1 MSRLVTVTTDFGL
14 QDHYVAVMK
23 AVILGEAPQTRLVDI
38 SHTIPPQDVM
48 AAAWVL
54 RNAYTHF
61 PEGTVHLVVVDP
73 GVGTDRRP
81 VIVEHDGHYFVG
93 PDNGV
98 FSLLT
103 SMELFHAWEITEP
116 TIRNRGNSSTFHG
129 RDLFAPAAARLASGQ
144 SPDRLGTPV
153 KELVTYR
160 WARPIADP
168 AGIQG
173 WIVHIDRFG
182 NLISNIP
189 EAMVRE
195 TVGRRSLKLYVG
207 NTILEEISTT
217 YASVEDG
224 DPLACIG
231 SSGMLE
237 VAVNKGNAAELLG
250 VVKGAQI
257 SIVAQSVSRNE
268 SR

>member
-1 MSRLVTVTTDFGL
+1 MSRLVTLTTDFGL

-23 AVILGEAPQTRLVDI
+23 AVILGETPDTRLVDI
-38 SHTIPPQDVM
+38 SHDIPPQDVM
-48 AAAWVL
+48 AGAWVL
-54 RNAYTHF
+54 RNAYPHF
-61 PEGTVHLVVVDP
+61 PDGTVHLVVVDP
-73 GVGTDRRP
+73 GVGTERRP
-81 VIVEHDGHYFVG
+81 IIVELDGHLFVG

-103 SMELFHAWEITEP
+103 AEDAYRAWEINDP
-116 TIRNRGNSSTFHG
+116 AIRNEGNSRTFHG
-129 RDLFAPAAARLASGQ
+129 RDLFAPVAARLAAGEP
-144 SPDRLGTPV
+144 PDRLGQAV
-153 KELVTYR
+153 DELVTYR
-160 WARPIADP
+160 WARPISDP

-189 EAMVRE
+189 ESMIRE
-195 TVGRRSLKLYVG
+195 TAAGRPLKIYVG
-207 NTILEEISTT
+207 NTILEGLSPT
-217 YASVEDG
+217 YATVEEG

-237 VAVNKGNAAELLG
+237 IAINKGSAAEMLG

-257 SIVAQSVSRNE
+257 SIVAQSGSH
-268 SR
+268 

>member
-1 MSRLVTVTTDFGL
+1 MSRLVTLTTDFGL
-14 QDHYVAVMK
+14 LDHYVAVMK
-23 AVILGEAPQTRLVDI
+23 AVILGETPAARLVDI
-38 SHTIPPQDVM
+38 SHDIPPQDVM
-48 AAAWVL
+48 AGAWVL
-54 RNAYTHF
+54 RNAYPHF
-61 PEGTVHLVVVDP
+61 PTGTVHLVVVDP
-73 GVGTDRRP
+73 GVGTDRKP
-81 VIVEHDGHYFVG
+81 IIVELDDQLFVG

-103 SMELFHAWEITEP
+103 ARDTFRAWEISDPE
-116 TIRNRGNSSTFHG
+116 IRHAGNSSTFHG
-129 RDLFAPAAARLASGQ
+129 RDLFAPVAARLAAGI
-144 SPDRLGTPV
+144 SPERLGHRIE
-153 KELVTYR
+153 ELVTYR

-189 EAMVRE
+189 SEMIQE
-195 TVGRRSLKLYVG
+195 TVSNHPLKIYVG
-207 NTILEEISTT
+207 NTIMEEISTT
-217 YASVEDG
+217 YASVEEG

-237 VAVNKGNAAELLG
+237 IAVNKGNAAEMLG

-257 SIVAQSVSRNE
+257 SLVTQTGSR
-268 SR
+268 